1 MKWIKLFEEFDDSDM
16 SITAFFEELGL
27 EGEYKFTET
36 DGVKFYMTRIPEET
50 NNEHLLDAIEVLE
63 QRLGDCNMSVLA
75 NCRIDRIG
83 RISERLTL
91 VIYDKRTL
99 TQTIDKWIQKAHS
112 SLLDRVDESE
122 DAEKDFTKE
131 LVNELELVDSVK
143 VDSVRTSTH
152 NEKLFNTRPFLGV
165 PHLIGLF
172 HISLNIDYGKG
183 PDGIWHS
190 DLEYYI
196 SELRWS
202 LVDMLKTELDLPEN
216 DPTMLGLFKLEKIN
230 I

>member
-16 SITAFFEELGL
+16 SITSFFEELGL
-27 EGEYKFTET
+27 EGEYKFAET

-50 NNEHLLDAIEVLE
+50 NDQQLLDSIGVLE

-99 TQTIDKWIQKAHS
+99 IQTIDKWIQKAHS

-131 LVNELELVDSVK
+131 LVNEIELVDSVK
-143 VDSVRTSTH
+143 VDSVRVSPTDVAYISNGKVTGSS
-152 NEKLFNTRPFLGV
+152 KLLFN
-165 PHLIGLF
+165 
-172 HISLNIDYGKG
+172 ISLNIDYGKG

>member
-27 EGEYKFTET
+27 EGEYKFAET
-36 DGVKFYMTRIPEET
+36 DGVKFYMTRISEET
-50 NNEHLLDAIEVLE
+50 NDQQLLDAIGVLE

-75 NCRIDRIG
+75 NYRID
-83 RISERLTL
+83 RLTL

-99 TQTIDKWIQKAHS
+99 TQTIDKWIQMAHT
-112 SLLDRVDESE
+112 SLLNRVDESE

-131 LVNELELVDSVK
+131 LVNEIELVDSVK
-143 VDSVRTSTH
+143 VDSVRVSPTDVAYVSNGKVTGSS
-152 NEKLFNTRPFLGV
+152 KLLFN
-165 PHLIGLF
+165 
-172 HISLNIDYGKG
+172 ISLNIDYGKG

-190 DLEYYI
+190 NLEYYI

-202 LVDMLKTELDLPEN
+202 LVDMLKTELGLPEN

>member
-27 EGEYKFTET
+27 EGEYKFVEF
-36 DGVKFYMTRIPEET
+36 DGIKFYMTQILEET
-50 NNEHLLDAIEVLE
+50 NEQQVLDAVRVLE
-63 QRLGDCNMSVLA
+63 QRLGDDNLSVSV
-75 NCRIDRIG
+75 NYRIDR
-83 RISERLTL
+83 RLTL
-91 VIYDKRTL
+91 VIYDKKTL
-99 TQTIDKWIQKAHS
+99 TQTIDKWIQKAHR
-112 SLLDRVDESE
+112 SLLDWVDESE
-122 DAEKDFTKE
+122 DVEKDFTKE
-131 LVNELELVDSVK
+131 LVNEIELVDSVK
-143 VDSVRTSTH
+143 VDSIRVSPT
-152 NEKLFNTRPFLGV
+152 EKLTQMNDWSNRFSWPLFN
-165 PHLIGLF
+165 IGLK
-172 HISLNIDYGKG
+172 IDYGKG

-190 DLEYYI
+190 DLEHYI

>member
-27 EGEYKFTET
+27 EGEYKFAET

-50 NNEHLLDAIEVLE
+50 NDQQLLDTIGVLE
-63 QRLGDCNMSVLA
+63 QRLGDRNVSVLA

-99 TQTIDKWIQKAHS
+99 IQTIDKWIQKAHS

-122 DAEKDFTKE
+122 DAEKDFCKE
-131 LVNELELVDSVK
+131 LVNEIELVDSVK
-143 VDSVRTSTH
+143 VDSVRASTH
-152 NEKLFNTRPFLGV
+152 NEKMFNTRPFLGV

-183 PDGIWHS
+183 PDGIWHN